1 MRRFDAIFRFLRDVV
16 PVPVGVMEVPWVR
29 SLSVMAGFLF
39 LFSCAEIVDIP
50 LGSMAP
56 VLVVDAK
63 LTTDTASHVVKLSR
77 SCDYY
82 DPDVNSTAVSGAEVY
97 VLADDGQRIDYYEN
111 VFTPGRYCTSADVY
125 GEIGKNY
132 TLHIEA
138 DADGD
143 GVKELYEAESRM
155 PSIPRID
162 SVRPLYGMGML
173 PFYTPDPSRLGWNI
187 RIYAQDP
194 PSKENYGFSFAL
206 NGRMYFDSIT
216 DIFCFPDIF
225 TSGLYLQGLTIYFFA
240 DEPSDSTR
248 MPALKKGDSVTMVL
262 YSFTDAYNQYI
273 SDVNEAVSTDLPVFS
288 AAPSN
293 VRGNISNGAFGCFAV
308 YAVTRGS
315 CIIPESVE
323 TVNLR

>member
-50 LGSMAP
+50 LGSMDP

-63 LTTDTASHVVKLSR
+63 LTTDTASHVVKLNR

-162 SVRPLYGMGML
+162 SVRPLY
-173 PFYTPDPSRLGWNI
+173 
-187 RIYAQDP
+187 
-194 PSKENYGFSFAL
+194 
-206 NGRMYFDSIT
+206 
-216 DIFCFPDIF
+216 
-225 TSGLYLQGLTIYFFA
+225 
-240 DEPSDSTR
+240 
-248 MPALKKGDSVTMVL
+248 
-262 YSFTDAYNQYI
+262 
-273 SDVNEAVSTDLPVFS
+273 
-288 AAPSN
+288 
-293 VRGNISNGAFGCFAV
+293 
-308 YAVTRGS
+308 
-315 CIIPESVE
+315 
-323 TVNLR
+323 